1 MHQNL
6 ICVIIYTERMQSLL
20 LILRTYGPALV
31 AVTGVV
37 ITVLASGHAIL
48 YKRDSRAAVA
58 WVGLIWL
65 APFLGTI
72 LYVLLGI
79 NRVRRRVAGR
89 RGHESVHYRT
99 LDAFACKPRE
109 LYALLPEGGNN
120 MVEMARLGGAL
131 SQMPLL
137 RDNRVEPLAD
147 GDQAYPAMIQAIEE
161 ARVSV
166 SLAVYIFDN
175 DRVGEQFLDALS
187 RAVKRGVE
195 VRILIDAVGARY
207 STWPMS
213 TRLRRNGVRTELF
226 MSGFVPWKT
235 PYVNLRNHRKIM
247 VVDGLIGFTGGMNIR
262 EAHQLS
268 GAPPFPTRDTHFRVT
283 GPVVQQLQATF
294 VEDWQFTTGELLS
307 GEEWFPEPVSGEGPV
322 FARVIPDGPDQD
334 MNKMT
339 MAFQGALAAASHSVR
354 IMTPYFLPDRDLI
367 SALNTCNLRGVQVD
381 VVLPQNNNLKM
392 IAWASMAQMWQI
404 LEWGCRVWMSP
415 PPFDHSKIMV
425 VDGIFSLVGSSNWDA
440 RSLRLNFELGLE
452 CYDPELTRKLDERI
466 QERMASAHRL
476 TLSEVDSR
484 PAPIKLR
491 DGVMRL
497 AAPYL

>member
-1 MHQNL
+1 
-6 ICVIIYTERMQSLL
+6 MQSLIAL
-20 LILRTYGPALV
+20 MHTYVPLLV
-31 AVTGVV
+31 AGAGVV
-37 ITVLASGHAIL
+37 IAVVASGHAIL

-89 RGHESVHYRT
+89 RGHESVHYRA

-109 LYALLPEGGNN
+109 FYALLPEGGSN

-137 RDNRVEPLAD
+137 RDNRVEPLFD
-147 GDQAYPAMIQAIEE
+147 GDQAYPAMLDAIES

-166 SLAVYIFDN
+166 TLAVYIFDN
-175 DRVGEQFLDALS
+175 DSVGEQFLRALS
-187 RAVKRGVE
+187 RAVRRGVE
-195 VRILIDAVGARY
+195 VCVLIDAVGVRY
-207 STWPMS
+207 STWPIS
-213 TRLRRNGVRTELF
+213 GRLRRNGVHTALF
-226 MSGFVPWKT
+226 MSGTVPWRT
-235 PYVNLRNHRKIM
+235 PFINLRNHRKIM
-247 VVDGLIGFTGGMNIR
+247 VVDGLIAFTGGMNIR
-262 EAHQLS
+262 AGHLLGARPAH
-268 GAPPFPTRDTHFRVT
+268 PVHDIHFRVT

-307 GEEWFPEPVSGEGPV
+307 GNAWFPEPKGADGSVY
-322 FARVIPDGPDQD
+322 ARAIPDGPDRD

-339 MAFQGALAAASHSVR
+339 MAFQGALAAASRSVK
-354 IMTPYFLPDRDLI
+354 IMTPYFLPDREII

-381 VVLPQNNNLKM
+381 VVLPRDNNLKM
-392 IAWASMAQMWQI
+392 VAWASMAQMWQI
-404 LEWGCRVWMSP
+404 LEWGCRVWFTP

-425 VDGIFSLVGSSNWDA
+425 VDGLFSLVGSSNWDS

-452 CYDPELTRKLDERI
+452 CYDLELARQLEERI
-466 QERMASAHRL
+466 EERLVGAHRL
-476 TLSEVDSR
+476 TLKEVDGR
-484 PAPIKLR
+484 PAVVKLR
-491 DGVMRL
+491 DGLMRL

>member
-1 MHQNL
+1 MQWILSIFQTYVPL
-6 ICVIIYTERMQSLL
+6 IIA
-20 LILRTYGPALV
+20 GA
-31 AVTGVV
+31 GVV
-37 ITVLASGHAIL
+37 ITVIASGHAIL

-89 RGHESVHYRT
+89 RGHESVHYRA
-99 LDAFACKPRE
+99 LDAFACRPRE
-109 LYALLPEGGNN
+109 LHALLPAGGSN

-137 RDNRVEPLAD
+137 RDNRVEPLID
-147 GDQAYPAMIQAIEE
+147 GDEAYPAMLDAIAS

-166 SLAVYIFDN
+166 TLAVYIFDN
-175 DRVGEQFLDALS
+175 DSVGEQFLRALA

-195 VRILIDAVGARY
+195 VCVLIDAVGVRY
-207 STWPMS
+207 STWPIS
-213 TRLRRNGVRTELF
+213 GRLRRNGVRTAHF
-226 MSGFVPWKT
+226 MSGTVPWRT
-235 PYVNLRNHRKIM
+235 PYINLRNHRKIM
-247 VVDGLIGFTGGMNIR
+247 VVDGTIGFTGGMNIR
-262 EAHQLS
+262 DSHLLGTGPAY
-268 GAPPFPTRDTHFRVT
+268 PTHDMHFRVT

-307 GEEWFPEPVSGEGPV
+307 GDQWFPEPAGADGPV
-322 FARVIPDGPDQD
+322 YARVIPDGPDRD

-339 MAFQGALAAASHSVR
+339 MAFQGALAAASHSVT

-381 VVLPQNNNLKM
+381 VVLPLENNLKM

-404 LEWGCRVWMSP
+404 LEWGCRVWLTP

-425 VDGIFSLVGSSNWDA
+425 VDGLFSLVGSSNWDP

-452 CYDPELTRKLDERI
+452 CYDTELARKLEARI
-466 QERMASAHRL
+466 AERMRGAHRL
-476 TLSEVDSR
+476 TLAEVDNR
-484 PAPIKLR
+484 PALIKLR
-491 DGVMRL
+491 DGVVRL